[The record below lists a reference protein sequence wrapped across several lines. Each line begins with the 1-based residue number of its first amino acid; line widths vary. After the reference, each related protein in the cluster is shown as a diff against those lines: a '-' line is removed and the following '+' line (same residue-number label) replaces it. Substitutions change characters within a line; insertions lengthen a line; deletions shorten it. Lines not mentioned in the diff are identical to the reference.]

1 MVIDFQKDTR
11 KTNLGVIHFVNKW
24 CWDNW
29 IVICKKKNLDLYI
42 QKPPQ
47 MDHRPNA
54 RAKNIK
60 N

>member
-1 MVIDFQKDTR
+1 MDP
-11 KTNLGVIHFVNKW
+11 
-24 CWDNW
+24 
-29 IVICKKKNLDLYI
+29 YI

-60 N
+60 NFKKTGVNFCDLELGIVS